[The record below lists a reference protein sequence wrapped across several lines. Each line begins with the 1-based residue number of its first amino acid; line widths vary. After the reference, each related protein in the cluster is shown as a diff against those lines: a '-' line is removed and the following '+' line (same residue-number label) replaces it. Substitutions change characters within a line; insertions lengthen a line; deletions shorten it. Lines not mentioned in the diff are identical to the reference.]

1 MGYLQYQFELVKEEI
16 EQLDIQHTNIW
27 NIETTLCA
35 FKKFKKG
42 KRYVGYYIDR
52 QRKEIEKMQ
61 DLVSDGVNWNVLLDF
76 RNETYD
82 KQWLKE
88 L

>member
-1 MGYLQYQFELVKEEI
+1 M
-16 EQLDIQHTNIW
+16 
-27 NIETTLCA
+27 
-35 FKKFKKG
+35 
-42 KRYVGYYIDR
+42 GYYIDR

-61 DLVSDGVNWNVLLDF
+61 DLVSDGVNWNVLWDF